1 MSVWH
6 KRVGYALAA
15 VAVAAA
21 AIAGT
26 LEGTIRWET
35 FDVADLRK
43 GFRDSVRIRDKDGAL
58 LREVVNASGARAQWA
73 ALDEISPL
81 VVAATLAVEDARFDQ
96 HHGVDWRS
104 VARAVAQNLRAGEVV
119 SGASTLT
126 MQLSRLVHP
135 HPRRTLVGKLDEAI
149 DALRMERAVSKHEIL
164 EQYLNRAPY
173 GFGAIGVE
181 AASLRYFDK
190 RSSLLSLAE
199 AALIAGLPKAPT
211 ALNPRQAPDAARA
224 RRDVVLRRMLQTG
237 KIDASAYDRA
247 LREPIQLVAVIE
259 EPSAMHFTDYL
270 LSQAPTPK
278 GHDIVSTLDGA
289 LQRDLESMV
298 HAHVQ
303 TMSEHGVQN
312 AAVVVLDNQRCEIRA
327 MVGSAGYW
335 TGDDGSVNGAIAK
348 RQPGS
353 ALKPFT
359 YALAFERG
367 FSPVSVVAD
376 IETTYGEALSEVF
389 VPRNYSGAYAGPV
402 LMGEALARSLNV
414 PAIRV
419 AQQVGAAALLERL
432 RALGFASLDRS
443 AEYYGLGLTLGNG
456 EVTLLELAQAY
467 ATLARRGRR
476 CSAEAIVERAQSD
489 GPRVISESASVM
501 VSDLLADESLRIKAF
516 GPRNALMVGFPV
528 SIKTGTSSNW
538 RDNWAIGYTDRY
550 TVAVWTGDFAGR
562 PLQQLA
568 GATGAGP
575 LFARAIHR
583 VVDAPPTHLPAPPD
597 ALVRTEVCAM
607 SGRRAT
613 PLCPTL
619 RAALIPKTQRPEA
632 SCPWHREVRVDRRN
646 GLLAS
651 DKCPTAF
658 VQRRVFAQLPP
669 AYARW
674 QAESAPESAPPT
686 RYSPFCP
693 KDGKVK
699 NAVVI
704 THPRSDEVF
713 LLEPGYAAATQS
725 IALEAE
731 VDPPAPALR
740 WLIDGREV
748 ATADWPYAAHWT
760 LERGRHVLV
769 AVAGGSTSEAV
780 ALEVR

>member
-1 MSVWH
+1 MSALR
-6 KRVGYALAA
+6 KKLIGCALAA
-15 VAVAAA
+15 GAAVGAVAGA
-21 AIAGT
+21 
-26 LEGTIRWET
+26 LEVVVRWET
-35 FDVADLRK
+35 FDATELQHT
-43 GFRDSVRIRDKDGAL
+43 FEDSVRIRDKDGDL
-58 LREVVNASGARAQWA
+58 LREVVNASGARAQWT

-81 VVAATLAVEDARFDQ
+81 VVEATLAVEDARFHQ
-96 HHGVDWRS
+96 HAGVDWRS
-104 VARAVAQNLRAGEVV
+104 VVRAVAQNLRAGQVV

-135 HPRRTLVGKLDEAI
+135 HPRRTLLGKLDEAV
-149 DALRMERAVSKHEIL
+149 DALRMERVVSKHEIL

-181 AASLRYFDK
+181 AASLRYFGK
-190 RSSLLSLAE
+190 RSNLLSLSE
-199 AALIAGLPKAPT
+199 AALLAGLPKAPT
-211 ALNPRQAPDAARA
+211 ALNPRRALEAASA
-224 RRDVVLRRMLQTG
+224 RRNVVLHRMLQTG
-237 KIDASAYDRA
+237 KIDSSAYDRA
-247 LREPIQLVAVIE
+247 RREPVQLVAVID

-270 LSQAPTPK
+270 LSQAPK

-298 HAHVQ
+298 RAHVQ
-303 TMSEHGVQN
+303 TMSERGVRN
-312 AAVVVLDNQRCEIRA
+312 AAVVVLDNRRCEIRA

-335 TGDDGSVNGAIAK
+335 AGEDGSVNGAIAK

-353 ALKPFT
+353 TLKPFT

-367 FSPVSVVAD
+367 FSPASVVAD
-376 IETTYGEALSEVF
+376 VETTYGEALSEVF
-389 VPRNYSGAYAGPV
+389 VPRNYSGAYSGPV

-419 AQQVGAAALLERL
+419 AQEVGTASLLERL
-432 RALGFASLDRS
+432 RALGFASLDRR

-467 ATLARRGRR
+467 ATLARRGRG
-476 CSAEAIVERAQSD
+476 CSAEAIVDRAQSD
-489 GPRVISESASVM
+489 GPPVFSEATSFM

-550 TVAVWTGDFAGR
+550 TVAVWTGDFSGR

-583 VVDAPPTHLPAPPD
+583 VVDEPPTRLPTPPD
-597 ALVRTEVCAM
+597 ALVRAEVCAM

-613 PLCPTL
+613 HLCPTV
-619 RAALIPKTQRPEA
+619 RAALIPKSKRPEA

-651 DKCPTAF
+651 EKCPKAF
-658 VQRRVFAQLPP
+658 VQRRVFARLPP
-669 AYARW
+669 VYARW
-674 QAESAPESAPPT
+674 QAEAAPESAPPT
-686 RYSPFCP
+686 RYSPHCP

-704 THPRSDEVF
+704 THPKTDEVF
-713 LLEPGYAAATQS
+713 LLEPGYAASTQS
-725 IALEAE
+725 VALEAE
-731 VDPPAPALR
+731 VDPPAASLR

-748 ATADWPYAAHWT
+748 AAAEWPYGAYWT
-760 LERGRHVLV
+760 LERGRHALV
-769 AVAGGSTSEAV
+769 AVAGTSSSEPV
-780 ALEVR
+780 EIEVR